1 MLLPSF
7 VPPPRHPMRYEQLS
21 TTLKAELAV
30 EALHKALEQRRPP
43 AGLMHHSDQ
52 GVQYASRAY
61 VARAGG
67 SPPAA
72 KVCKGEYE
80 QPLRRQ
86 YSYIAI
92 M

>member
-7 VPPPRHPMRYEQLS
+7 VSPPRHPMRYEQLG

-52 GVQYASRAY
+52 GAQYASRAY
-61 VARAGG
+61 VAWAGG

-72 KVCKGEYE
+72 KSAGAKY
-80 QPLRRQ
+80 
-86 YSYIAI
+86 
-92 M
+92 